1 MNLVKIVG
9 SHDGLVVRCQG
20 NIDYSLFSD
29 DLNIQP
35 RGYFDAIYGNM
46 ILVKGNLFLCYV
58 LIFTFVGIYCLQWKH
73 GYFLFMEYEYF
84 DACQALKE
92 GIWLRKFL
100 REPKVV
106 ERCIIT
112 CYFVII

>member
-1 MNLVKIVG
+1 MDFIKIIG
-9 SHDGLVVRCQG
+9 ITINNFLAQG
-20 NIDYSLFSD
+20 NMDYSLFD
-29 DLNIQP
+29 ALNLQP
-35 RGYFDAIYGNM
+35 RGYIDTIFGNRIFM
-46 ILVKGNLFLCYV
+46 KGNLFLCYL

-73 GYFLFMEYEYF
+73 GYYLFTEYEYF

>member
-1 MNLVKIVG
+1 MNL
-9 SHDGLVVRCQG
+9 LAQG
-20 NIDYSLFSD
+20 NVDYSFFD
-29 DLNIQP
+29 DLKLKL
-35 RGYFDAIYGNM
+35 RGYIDIIFGNR
-46 ILVKGNLFLCYV
+46 IFVKGNLFLCYV

-73 GYFLFMEYEYF
+73 GYSLFTEYEYF